1 MQPNYSSMNTQPKL
15 LTPKEFY
22 EELGGA
28 IGINQVRELVR
39 AGRIKSIPIGKRKRL
54 IPHQEVWEFPLRES
68 QGGQA

>member
-1 MQPNYSSMNTQPKL
+1 MYPNNPSANSQPKL

-54 IPHQEVWEFPLRES
+54 IPHQEVWEFPLREA
-68 QGGQA
+68 QGGRA

>member
-1 MQPNYSSMNTQPKL
+1 MQQDHQAAVQPLL

-22 EELGGA
+22 DALGGA

-39 AGRIKSIPIGKRKRL
+39 AGRIKSIPKGKNRRL
-54 IPHQEVWEFPLRES
+54 IPRQEVWEFILRES